1 MQNAAEYIVA
11 VDILTQQAASI
22 LKPAESEIQ
31 ASIHTLSQN
40 PVAGFPEFTEA
51 EVRLIG
57 VYRAHLSRGASY
69 DPVWRAIVL
78 DAPEAWAIAVHE
90 ATELQAFA
98 DRQANPFDWQAWQS
112 YFEEAHLQALVFELQ
127 YLCEWA
133 RQDGQEI
140 PELALEMENPF
151 RQMSRDHRKFVELL
165 QSRHGW
171 ASPSD
176 QEKQE
181 ARSFWQNLLQGGMP

>member
-1 MQNAAEYIVA
+1 MQSAAEYIAA
-11 VDILTQQAASI
+11 VDVLTQQAVSI
-22 LKPAESEIQ
+22 TQPAEFEIQ
-31 ASIHTLSQN
+31 AAIRTLSQN
-40 PVAGFPEFTEA
+40 PVLVFPRFTES

-57 VYRAHLSRGASY
+57 AYRAHLSRGASY
-69 DPVWRAIVL
+69 DPVWRAIVQ
-78 DAPEAWAIAVHE
+78 DAPEAWTIAVHE

-98 DRQANPFDWQAWQS
+98 DRQANPFDWQAWQT

-127 YLCEWA
+127 YLREWA

-151 RQMSRDHRKFVELL
+151 RQMSRDHRKFVGLL
-165 QSRHGW
+165 QSRYGW